1 MVRIVAMEAEEAWW
15 PPTFSPSA
23 ASAAA
28 RLTVTDDL
36 PTPPF
41 PEATQ

>member
-1 MVRIVAMEAEEAWW
+1 MSASTT
-15 PPTFSPSA
+15 PTESPLRA
-23 ASAAA
+23 IAAA

-41 PEATQ
+41 PEATA